1 MTTIYA
7 ANQPDRTGSVGSVY
21 YWTLNGIRISETDT
35 LTIDQMV
42 RLSARLPDEYSQY
55 VGSNGYV
62 TWARGGIEIDPP
74 KFVGA

>member
-7 ANQPDRTGSVGSVY
+7 ANQPYRTGSVGSVY
-21 YWTLNGIRISETDT
+21 YWRPNGIRLSATDT

-42 RLSARLPDEYSQY
+42 RLSARWPNDYSQY
-55 VGSNGYV
+55 VGTNGYV